1 MKLWLVYKDP
11 ASRASNAK
19 LIWVARDHAEHRAS
33 AAMTSV
39 RARVRYQMAEQDL
52 AYEMRRE
59 RLDVGICG
67 WALNYTG
74 HDNPALSQ
82 L

>member
-1 MKLWLVYKDP
+1 
-11 ASRASNAK
+11 
-19 LIWVARDHAEHRAS
+19 
-33 AAMTSV
+33 MTSV